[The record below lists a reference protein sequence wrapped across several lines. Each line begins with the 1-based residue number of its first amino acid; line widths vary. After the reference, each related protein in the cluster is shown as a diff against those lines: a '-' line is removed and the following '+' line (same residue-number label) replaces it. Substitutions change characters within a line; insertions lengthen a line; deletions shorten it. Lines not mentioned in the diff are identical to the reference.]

1 MTLPPSSALLRRGT
15 RRLHVG
21 SDRVW
26 RLVQIDLGELLIV
39 RQGDG
44 REQLVHS
51 STGSAL
57 SGLHREVAWVRAD
70 DALR

>member
-1 MTLPPSSALLRRGT
+1 MTLPRSNPSVRRGT

-26 RLVQIDLGELLIV
+26 RLVQIDQGEILIV
-39 RQGDG
+39 RQGDC

-51 STGSAL
+51 SDWLGPEWASPRSRKGA
-57 SGLHREVAWVRAD
+57 RR
-70 DALR
+70 

>member
-1 MTLPPSSALLRRGT
+1 MTLPRSSPLLRRGA

-26 RLVQIDLGELLIV
+26 RLVQIDRGELLIL
-39 RQGDG
+39 RDGDG

-51 STGSAL
+51 SDWLGPEWSSPRSRKGA
-57 SGLHREVAWVRAD
+57 RR
-70 DALR
+70 